1 MLIQY
6 IVPLLI
12 TACLAALAL
21 VLLRTMGV
29 PADGRVEI
37 IISGDEKAENI
48 ENAVAMAKRLSEQYF
63 KNAGVYIRG
72 GESTYVNALC
82 RRYDVCR
89 KE

>member
-12 TACLAALAL
+12 TACLAAAVLL
-21 VLLRTMGV
+21 LLRTMGV
-29 PADGRVEI
+29 PADGSVEI
-37 IISGDEKAENI
+37 IISGDEKADNI
-48 ENAVAMAKRLSEQYF
+48 ESAVAMAKRLSEQYF
-63 KNAGVYIRG
+63 KDAKVYIRG